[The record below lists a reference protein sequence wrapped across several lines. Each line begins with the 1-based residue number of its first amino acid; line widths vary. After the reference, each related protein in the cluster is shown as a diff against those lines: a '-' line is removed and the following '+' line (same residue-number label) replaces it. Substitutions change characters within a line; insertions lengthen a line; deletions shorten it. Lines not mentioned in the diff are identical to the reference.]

1 MAGKNE
7 GARANEAA
15 GAGNVDHAAL
25 LNALPTGVAQL
36 TVGGTL
42 HYANETAQT
51 LLGSRDNLA
60 NALGNAWSRK
70 PDVIEGGGARFAV
83 QWLPNGDGT
92 LAILRNATD
101 ETDAIAQAE
110 REARCDA
117 LTELPNRKAFAEEA
131 TVALREASD
140 LGTEVALL
148 MVDLDGFKPVNDAL
162 GHGVGDALLR
172 NVAKRLATAV
182 RDTDSAYRLGG
193 DEFAL
198 LLPCPDPSFG
208 DARWVSEAAAGRI
221 IDLVSRPFLVEGQM
235 VSVGA
240 SVGIAISED
249 GADAE
254 ELLRRA
260 DLSLYRAKDEGRGR
274 HAFYRPGMDREMME
288 RREREIALRRAITL
302 ERMELHY
309 QPQFDLSEG
318 LVTGFEALVRWRRE
332 DGTLVPPNDFIPL
345 AEETGLIVPLGEW
358 VLREACRE
366 AATWSSSVLVSVN
379 VSAVQFEADLCSMV
393 QEALMASGLAAERLV
408 IEITESVLADSTNV
422 VTSLHALRE
431 MGVRIAMD
439 DFGTGNSSLAY
450 LRSHPFDIVKVD
462 QSFVRGAGDD
472 ERKSAIIRSVTQ
484 LAETIGMTVTAE
496 GVETVGQLE
505 NVRADG
511 CGSVQGFLVGRPIP
525 STDLSGFFEHAAE
538 AFASSGATPSNTNRR
553 VATEASDGEDG
564 ATVTTL
570 APPAPARDDEPIH
583 RLVYQSV
590 GKTYDSATDERQE
603 IRRILETA
611 QRRNGENGVTGA
623 LMFNG
628 THFAQVLEGR
638 REVLEE
644 TFERIQ
650 MDPRHQDVV
659 LLSFAEAETR
669 LFPEWKMAHI
679 GPATARI
686 AELSGLT
693 GFDRAALRGDDVASR
708 LHDIL
713 ARSSMVA

>member
-1 MAGKNE
+1 MAKVMMGGGESAPVRNVNHARMLDVLPSGVVHVSGSGDVAYSNRAARKLFGSDEQLHDAFSGAPQHRPPVLHVDDRRITVEWMRHGDGALALLRDGTDDANAV
-7 GARANEAA
+7 ARAEA
-15 GAGNVDHAAL
+15 
-25 LNALPTGVAQL
+25 
-36 TVGGTL
+36 
-42 HYANETAQT
+42 
-51 LLGSRDNLA
+51 
-60 NALGNAWSRK
+60 
-70 PDVIEGGGARFAV
+70 
-83 QWLPNGDGT
+83 
-92 LAILRNATD
+92 
-101 ETDAIAQAE
+101 
-110 REARCDA
+110 EARLDS

-131 TVALREASD
+131 NAALTEAAELS
-140 LGTEVALL
+140 TEVAML

-172 NVAKRLATAV
+172 NVAKRLASAV
-182 RDTDSAYRLGG
+182 RDTDTAYRLGG
-193 DEFAL
+193 DEFAI

-235 VSVGA
+235 ISVGA
-240 SVGIAISED
+240 SVGIAISEQ

-260 DLSLYRAKDEGRGR
+260 DLSLYRAKDEGRGC
-274 HAFYRPGMDREMME
+274 HVFYRPGMDREMVE
-288 RREREIALRRAITL
+288 RRDREIALRRAITL
-302 ERMELHY
+302 EQMELHY
-309 QPQFDLSEG
+309 QPQFDLEQG
-318 LVTGFEALVRWRRE
+318 VVTGFEALVRWRKQ
-332 DGTLVPPNDFIPL
+332 DGTLVPPNEFIPL

-358 VLREACRE
+358 VLREACAE
-366 AATWSSSVLVSVN
+366 AVTWNPPVQVSVN
-379 VSAVQFEADLCSMV
+379 VSGVQFGSDLLGTV
-393 QEALMASGLAAERLV
+393 REALATSGLPADRLV
-408 IEITESVLADSTNV
+408 VEITESVLIDATGA
-422 VTSLHALRE
+422 TAALHDLRA

-439 DFGTGNSSLAY
+439 DFGTGTSSLSY

-472 ERKSAIIRSVTQ
+472 GRKSAIIRAVTQ
-484 LAETIGMTVTAE
+484 LAESVGMTVTAE
-496 GVETVGQLE
+496 GVETVGQLD

-511 CGSVQGFLVGRPIP
+511 CSSVQGFLVGRPIP
-525 STDLSGFFEHAAE
+525 SGDMAEFFAQAADAFDLSGAVPMNVN
-538 AFASSGATPSNTNRR
+538 SPR
-553 VATEASDGEDG
+553 
-564 ATVTTL
+564 
-570 APPAPARDDEPIH
+570 PAPGGADIDGGITNVAPLQDNGPVH

-590 GKTYDSATDERQE
+590 SVGYGSAEEERSE
-603 IRRILETA
+603 IRRILATA
-611 QRRNGENGVTGA
+611 QRRNSECGITGA

-628 THFAQVLEGR
+628 RHFAQVLEGR
-638 REVLEE
+638 REDVEE

-650 MDPRHQDVV
+650 LDPRHQEVV
-659 LLSFAEAETR
+659 LLSFGEVEGR